1 MNTIQSTEGIIRVIL
16 QIVVALGLLN
26 VWLLRR
32 NQSTPYRGGA
42 ARNMQEE
49 FAAYGLPGWFMN
61 LIGLLKVAFA
71 ICLIAGIWLPV
82 LVDPVA
88 IGLVVL
94 MVGAIVMHLK
104 VQDPL
109 IRSLPALVVLILSL
123 AIVFI

>member
-1 MNTIQSTEGIIRVIL
+1 
-16 QIVVALGLLN
+16 
-26 VWLLRR
+26 
-32 NQSTPYRGGA
+32 
-42 ARNMQEE
+42 MQEE

-61 LIGLLKVAFA
+61 LVGLLKVAFA
-71 ICLIAGIWLPV
+71 VCLIAGIWLPV

-88 IGLVVL
+88 IGLAVL

-123 AIVFI
+123 AIVLV